1 MFFRES
7 GGRFF
12 CSWNLVEGSGELE
25 EGFKIAFVGVVGM
38 AIGLRR
44 VGSRRGTRE
53 EFRVGERVFT

>member
-1 MFFRES
+1 M
-7 GGRFF
+7 
-12 CSWNLVEGSGELE
+12 WNLVEGSGELE